1 MRQTVFLLVCLAWLS
16 ACGSSKKGV
25 TNSGHEMRF
34 IQLFHEGN
42 RYKLTGQLDR
52 AIASYDS
59 CLVLKPTDDGAAYG
73 LSQCYLQKGNL
84 SKAADYTLMA
94 SKLDPSNI
102 WYSQELAYMYLNQNK
117 FSSAELQFAK
127 LVKKQPENI
136 DWQCAYAEVLKRL
149 GKTNEAIASLNKI
162 EEQLGVIPDLS
173 IRKFELFRSIKQDD
187 KAIQEIKTARE
198 IFPDDLSLIGVL
210 IDYYFSK
217 NNIQEAQSMLA
228 KLIEIDPDNQRA
240 NLALGDLYY
249 RQLNKP
255 KAYAYF
261 KNAFTGTDVDIDTKM
276 SIIIDMQQ
284 KQVKP
289 DPELLEL
296 ADLMVQYYPENAK
309 AYSIKGDLFL
319 QNNNKEEAL
328 KAYKQALQFDDTKF
342 PIWNQV
348 LLLEYDQLKF
358 EDLYTDSRKCSALFP
373 TVANVQLFYTI
384 SSVQLKR
391 FQEAIDAAEIGL
403 TLVVND
409 PISESEFYAQRAD
422 ANFALKKYAEGKR
435 DYEKAISLTPK
446 NNLIKNNFAMRLAI
460 ANLDLDLANKYI
472 DEVLKN
478 TSNQAPFIDTKGM
491 ILFQK
496 GDYKNALKQF
506 TIASELDQSN
516 PSYLDHM
523 GDALVKLGDHALA
536 IESWN
541 KALNLGSKNKSI
553 LQKIQTKKYV
563 SPEY

>member
-1 MRQTVFLLVCLAWLS
+1 
-16 ACGSSKKGV
+16 
-25 TNSGHEMRF
+25 
-34 IQLFHEGN
+34 
-42 RYKLTGQLDR
+42 
-52 AIASYDS
+52 
-59 CLVLKPTDDGAAYG
+59 
-73 LSQCYLQKGNL
+73 
-84 SKAADYTLMA
+84 
-94 SKLDPSNI
+94 
-102 WYSQELAYMYLNQNK
+102 
-117 FSSAELQFAK
+117 
-127 LVKKQPENI
+127 
-136 DWQCAYAEVLKRL
+136 
-149 GKTNEAIASLNKI
+149 
-162 EEQLGVIPDLS
+162 
-173 IRKFELFRSIKQDD
+173 
-187 KAIQEIKTARE
+187 
-198 IFPDDLSLIGVL
+198 
-210 IDYYFSK
+210 
-217 NNIQEAQSMLA
+217 
-228 KLIEIDPDNQRA
+228 
-240 NLALGDLYY
+240 
-249 RQLNKP
+249 
-255 KAYAYF
+255 
-261 KNAFTGTDVDIDTKM
+261 
-276 SIIIDMQQ
+276 
-284 KQVKP
+284 
-289 DPELLEL
+289 
-296 ADLMVQYYPENAK
+296 
-309 AYSIKGDLFL
+309 
-319 QNNNKEEAL
+319 
-328 KAYKQALQFDDTKF
+328 
-342 PIWNQV
+342 V